1 MSVVTDRS
9 LVSSSST
16 GECVTTKT
24 AMFERG
30 ACSHVRVHA
39 ALCSYWAEKSVEM
52 HISVEPMVAYVRWR
66 LWVGHLSKHGVEV

>member
-9 LVSSSST
+9 RVSSIT

-24 AMFERG
+24 AMLERG

-52 HISVEPMVAYVRWR
+52 HISVELKVAYVRWR
-66 LWVGHLSKHGVEV
+66 LWVDHLREGYSV